1 MRHRNLL
8 LAAQFAYALATPMA
22 TQAQCLECAQQML
35 SATLTANAWYNINQ
49 GQIDE
54 IKWRDAHNGI
64 CYDANRHWGKCGGK
78 AASTKDRFDSKIPD
92 WTAGEARKILLDV
105 LKAGYVS
112 RQRSQGKGQA
122 SQWLNTAAGDIG
134 RQMAAL
140 EPEYFRRWDAS
151 DRNPA
156 DQWYLGQ
163 VRQIAER
170 YVNGYQGP
178 GQGEAM
184 IGQVPSAT
192 RQRASDATFA
202 VLEPLLKRI
211 EKSQGQASALA
222 WAREMGTAVGSGV
235 KNLAPE
241 YAQRAKVEGQTSAD
255 RWYVDQ
261 ATRLARLQAASDR

>member
-1 MRHRNLL
+1 MRHRHPL
-8 LAAQFAYALATPMA
+8 LAALLACALAAPMA
-22 TQAQCLECAQQML
+22 AQAQCLECAQQML

-49 GQIDE
+49 SQIDDN
-54 IKWRDAHNGI
+54 KRRDADHGI
-64 CYDANRHWGKCGGK
+64 CYDANRHRGQCGGK
-78 AASTKDRFDSKIPD
+78 ASAKDRFDGKIPD
-92 WTAGEARKILLDV
+92 WTAGEARKVLVDV
-105 LKAGYVS
+105 LKAGYAS

-170 YVNGYQGP
+170 YVSGHQGP

-184 IGQVPSAT
+184 IGHVPAAT
-192 RQRASDATFA
+192 RQRAEDATFA
-202 VLEPLLKRI
+202 VLEPLIQRI
-211 EKSQGQASALA
+211 EKSQGQANAVS
-222 WAREMGTAVGSGV
+222 WAREVGGAVGSGV

-241 YAQRAKVEGQTSAD
+241 YAQRAKAEGRASAD

-261 ATRLARLQAASDR
+261 ATRLARLQAASGR